1 MYIIS
6 LSILKSKGSTRG
18 RGELPRLALSHGV
31 TPSSATSQPYPGTP
45 GADDSGQVRTFP
57 SFKAKVRGPGGPA
70 DPVCPWEPDLSR
82 AQVPLTIAPGRT
94 AVRHKQG
101 PGHPA
106 LLPSRSRKQSQV
118 WGNPRTNRRC
128 HPCSLCFLS
137 SDPPLITIITPSF
150 LIPPASLRR
159 HLPPSSLLFTQSLN
173 NRSPIPWVL
182 LDVWLAVI
190 LSGHLSRPGIW
201 TPNPSSAWCQLST
214 QIQPLLGPLPSP
226 PSSLLKF

>member
-128 HPCSLCFLS
+128 HPCPLCFLS

-150 LIPPASLRR
+150 LIPPL
-159 HLPPSSLLFTQSLN
+159 
-173 NRSPIPWVL
+173 
-182 LDVWLAVI
+182 
-190 LSGHLSRPGIW
+190 LSGGTYHLLVSCLHK
-201 TPNPSSAWCQLST
+201 A
-214 QIQPLLGPLPSP
+214 
-226 PSSLLKF
+226 